1 MFHEDG
7 DSVMPR
13 STCIH
18 LPNCT
23 VS

>member
-7 DSVMPR
+7 DSIMPR
-13 STCIH
+13 NTCIH
-18 LPNCT
+18 LPNCA